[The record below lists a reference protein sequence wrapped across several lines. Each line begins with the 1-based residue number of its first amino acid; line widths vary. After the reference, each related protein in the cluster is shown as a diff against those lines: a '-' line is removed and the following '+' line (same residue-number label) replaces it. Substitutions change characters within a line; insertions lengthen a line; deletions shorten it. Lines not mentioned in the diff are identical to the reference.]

1 MLRNLKVSNIF
12 LSIILDAYRFTIIDN
27 IVLSLEAISLD
38 ANQFDENTEFRS
50 SPFQV
55 VDFIIP
61 RLRPGDAEDSKLDCS
76 EAVTLEP
83 WLSALRRCS
92 QSTLRKLIFPGHQ
105 DTCSDQ
111 LVDTHL
117 AISSLIGS
125 GLPMP
130 RSPSGHLPQIGGTE
144 EGRFLGDER
153 EERGWWSLRYQ
164 QIFREFQRQ
173 DSFLSDVLDD
183 QVS

>member
-1 MLRNLKVSNIF
+1 M
-12 LSIILDAYRFTIIDN
+12 
-27 IVLSLEAISLD
+27 D
-38 ANQFDENTEFRS
+38 ANLFDENTEFRS

-55 VDFIIP
+55 VDLMIP
-61 RLRPGDAEDSKLDCS
+61 RLLPGNSEDSRLDSS
-76 EAVTLEP
+76 EAMALEP
-83 WLSALRRCS
+83 WLLALRQCS
-92 QSTLRKLIFPGHQ
+92 QSTLRKLVFPGHQ

-130 RSPSGHLPQIGGTE
+130 RSPSGQLPKIGGTE
-144 EGRFLGDER
+144 GDRFIGDER

-164 QIFREFQRQ
+164 QVFREFQRQ
-173 DSFLSDVLDD
+173 DSFLSDIDEE
-183 QVS
+183 VS

>member
-1 MLRNLKVSNIF
+1 M
-12 LSIILDAYRFTIIDN
+12 DACLFALIEN
-27 IVLSLEAISLD
+27 IVLSLEAIALD
-38 ANQFDENTEFRS
+38 ANQLDENSTEFRS
-50 SPFQV
+50 SPFQAIDLV
-55 VDFIIP
+55 I
-61 RLRPGDAEDSKLDCS
+61 LPGDSEDSQIDS
-76 EAVTLEP
+76 SQAMALEP
-83 WLSALRRCS
+83 WLLALRQCS

-111 LVDTHL
+111 LIDAHL

-130 RSPSGHLPQIGGTE
+130 RSPSGHLPQNGAME

-164 QIFREFQRQ
+164 QVFREFQRQ
-173 DSFLSDVLDD
+173 DSFLSDVE
-183 QVS
+183 

>member
-1 MLRNLKVSNIF
+1 LYGYQGACL
-12 LSIILDAYRFTIIDN
+12 FTSIDN
-27 IVLSLEAISLD
+27 IVLSLEAIALD
-38 ANQFDENTEFRS
+38 ANQFDENITEFRS

-55 VDFIIP
+55 IDLVIP
-61 RLRPGDAEDSKLDCS
+61 RLLPGDLEDSKFDS
-76 EAVTLEP
+76 SQAMALEP
-83 WLSALRRCS
+83 WLLALRQCS

-111 LVDTHL
+111 LVDAHL

-130 RSPSGHLPQIGGTE
+130 RSPSGHLPQNGGTE

-164 QIFREFQRQ
+164 QVFREFQRQ
-173 DSFLSDVLDD
+173 DSFLSDIDD
-183 QVS
+183 ETC